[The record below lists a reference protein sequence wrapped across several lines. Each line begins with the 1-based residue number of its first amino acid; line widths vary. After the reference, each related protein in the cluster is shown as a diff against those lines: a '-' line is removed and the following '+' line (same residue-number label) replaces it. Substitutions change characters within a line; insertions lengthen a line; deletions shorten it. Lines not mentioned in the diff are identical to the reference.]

1 MVHRLL
7 GLLILSS
14 ITILLISI
22 PFKGTFINVVSG
34 QAVPLIPLT
43 GGNAT
48 LNSGIPKFYNCIEK
62 EVKASKNVN
71 DDPYFKSE
79 PTKAEKERRQQRR
92 QEKQQEK
99 RHQLT
104 FRSLW

>member
-79 PTKAEKERRQQRR
+79 PTKAEVFKCYNMIFKESE
-92 QEKQQEK
+92 QE
-99 RHQLT
+99 
-104 FRSLW
+104 SVS

>member
-1 MVHRLL
+1 VVLNMVQRLL

-14 ITILLISI
+14 ISLLIISI
-22 PFKGTFINVVSG
+22 TFRGTLINVVSG

-48 LNSGIPKFYNCIEK
+48 LNSGIPKFYNCIER

-79 PTKAEKERRQQRR
+79 PTKAEVFKCYNMIFKGSEQ
-92 QEKQQEK
+92 K
-99 RHQLT
+99 
-104 FRSLW
+104 SVS

>member
-43 GGNAT
+43 GVNAT

-79 PTKAEKERRQQRR
+79 PTKAEVFKCYNMIFKESEQKSVR
-92 QEKQQEK
+92 
-99 RHQLT
+99 
-104 FRSLW
+104 

>member
-1 MVHRLL
+1 MLQQLL
-7 GLLILSS
+7 GLLFLPAIF
-14 ITILLISI
+14 ILLISI

-43 GGNAT
+43 GGNET

-79 PTKAEKERRQQRR
+79 PTKAEVFMCYNKIFKESE
-92 QEKQQEK
+92 QE
-99 RHQLT
+99 
-104 FRSLW
+104 SVN

>member
-1 MVHRLL
+1 VVLHMLQQLL
-7 GLLILSS
+7 GLLFLPAIF
-14 ITILLISI
+14 ILLISI

-48 LNSGIPKFYNCIEK
+48 LNSGISKFYNCIEK

-79 PTKAEKERRQQRR
+79 PTKAEVFKCYNMIFKESE
-92 QEKQQEK
+92 QE
-99 RHQLT
+99 
-104 FRSLW
+104 SVS